1 MCFSEYLTAK
11 KEKRKSW
18 TCLSEKKNQAYHCLH
33 AWCKPCSWVVG
44 CFNDSTWKGRIT
56 SEKDSKWA
64 PALSDPPCTVKHPF
78 CDRHPCKQKLFFKNK
93 HIFKSTHSIKS
104 KHSLISSVSPIA
116 ILLYTFL
123 HTHAHTSSRDIPSRG
138 RGSHYV
144 LEFIDVQCA
153 SGKLHLPVS
162 HHHGAL
168 FLVIL
173 IVRRHQSLC
182 STPSE
187 GLLSALQV
195 NSNNWSAYSVN
206 LVQTRPCFFFQ
217 REAPEHEEGMAFF
230 SNFHR
235 PKRPRSTGSCHF
247 LTFSLINMV
256 PEHQWRIIFGI
267 FLTVQLQ
274 ALLFSVS
281 REGCSWSPSW
291 QIPKSDQLTIRTEY
305 EPAHILRMNDS
316 TPPLWIS
323 RAY

>member
-1 MCFSEYLTAK
+1 
-11 KEKRKSW
+11 
-18 TCLSEKKNQAYHCLH
+18 
-33 AWCKPCSWVVG
+33 
-44 CFNDSTWKGRIT
+44 
-56 SEKDSKWA
+56 
-64 PALSDPPCTVKHPF
+64 
-78 CDRHPCKQKLFFKNK
+78 
-93 HIFKSTHSIKS
+93 
-104 KHSLISSVSPIA
+104 
-116 ILLYTFL
+116 
-123 HTHAHTSSRDIPSRG
+123 
-138 RGSHYV
+138 
-144 LEFIDVQCA
+144 
-153 SGKLHLPVS
+153 
-162 HHHGAL
+162 
-168 FLVIL
+168 
-173 IVRRHQSLC
+173 
-182 STPSE
+182 
-187 GLLSALQV
+187 
-195 NSNNWSAYSVN
+195 
-206 LVQTRPCFFFQ
+206 
-217 REAPEHEEGMAFF
+217 MAFF